1 MHKKTD
7 LNIKIRL
14 QNCLA
19 EVILINLTILAH
31 LNTVYNNDQPLA
43 WTEKPSDEHVHEIH
57 CYKR

>member
-19 EVILINLTILAH
+19 EVILSNLTILAY

-43 WTEKPSDEHVHEIH
+43 WTEKPSDEHADDINYH
-57 CYKR
+57 